1 MSPFWKGPGFGLSH
15 GQHRAIDAADSIIPL
30 AQSPP
35 IAIICSVWQLFREF
49 CQFLKQEKKWWLW
62 PLVLMLLL
70 LGVLIAFSS
79 SSALAPFMYPFM

>member
-1 MSPFWKGPGFGLSH
+1 
-15 GQHRAIDAADSIIPL
+15 
-30 AQSPP
+30 
-35 IAIICSVWQLFREF
+35 VWQLFREF